1 MAMQMCEK
9 YLVYVDANTAGG
21 KGNNKFYR
29 MIPDPDGNTWTA
41 EWGRIGATPQR
52 KTKIP
57 ARDFEK
63 KYNEKI
69 KKNYKDQTELMAEV
83 LDDDAG
89 DDGYKPITNRVIA
102 EIVRRL
108 QEYANV
114 AIKQNYTVSATK
126 VTMAMVDE
134 AQKILEELVNIKDL
148 AAFNAKLN
156 KLFVTIPRQM
166 TRVKDYMADSDA
178 DYNKIIHREQD
189 LLDVMKGQVSQKA
202 VKPAKKDTENKQ
214 TILEALGLV
223 FEECND
229 DDIAKIKAALGKESE
244 GKLRRAWRVTNL
256 KTQQRYDEYVA
267 SHNITNTKLLF
278 HGSRNENWWSIINGG
293 LVLRPTNAII
303 NGKMFGYGLYFAPR
317 ARKSIGYTSLSGSY
331 WARGS
336 SNVGYMALQEV
347 AYGVPYDVHSFDSRF
362 YNFNYQRLRQA
373 KPDADC
379 LHAHAG
385 SMLQNDEIIIYD
397 EAQTTIKYLIEI
409 AN

>member
-52 KTKIP
+52 KTNIP

-69 KKNYKDQTELMAEV
+69 KKDYKDQTELMAEV
-83 LDDDAG
+83 LDDDSG

-134 AQKILEELVNIKDL
+134 AQKILEDLVNIKDL

-166 TRVKDYMADSDA
+166 ARVKDYMADSDA
-178 DYNKIIHREQD
+178 DYDKIIHREQD

-202 VKPAKKDTENKQ
+202 IKPAKKDSDNKQ

-223 FEECND
+223 FEECDD
-229 DDIAKIKAALGKESE
+229 DDIAKIKAALGPESE
-244 GKLRRAWRVTNL
+244 GKLRRAWRVKNL
-256 KTQQRYDEYVA
+256 KTQKRYDDYVA
-267 SHNITNTKLLF
+267 SHNITNIKLLF

-303 NGKMFGYGLYFAPR
+303 NGKMF
-317 ARKSIGYTSLSGSY
+317 S
-331 WARGS
+331 
-336 SNVGYMALQEV
+336 
-347 AYGVPYDVHSFDSRF
+347 
-362 YNFNYQRLRQA
+362 
-373 KPDADC
+373 
-379 LHAHAG
+379 
-385 SMLQNDEIIIYD
+385 
-397 EAQTTIKYLIEI
+397 
-409 AN
+409 